1 MLSLQ
6 VWSWSLPPVEVETG
20 EGSPLGEPG
29 TFDFKISVCPGRT
42 CLRGPHQHLH
52 SPSRNSGSSSSR
64 CAKLPLSRRARHL
77 AATSAPSAG
86 APCAPRS
93 SASWASWCVPRCKPH
108 ACSASRPQ
116 QHLLMAS
123 LSLVSLLMLL
133 GHHAVPPS
141 APSVLPNSKCCRA
154 AGTQKA
160 NPMAAL
166 GGLCCLDK
174 KAAVQNCILLCPP
187 RTTATQRRTSAVP
200 RQDCSPSTTWCISP
214 GTPPTPIAGCV
225 HSPRELPGREVLVDL
240 HLLFLSL

>member
-108 ACSASRPQ
+108 ACSASRPR
-116 QHLLMAS
+116 QHLLMAP
-123 LSLVSLLMLL
+123 LSLVSLLLLATMQYLPLLPRYSQTASAAELL
-133 GHHAVPPS
+133 GLKRQTPWLLWEDS
-141 APSVLPNSKCCRA
+141 AAWTRKQQL
-154 AGTQKA
+154 
-160 NPMAAL
+160 
-166 GGLCCLDK
+166 
-174 KAAVQNCILLCPP
+174 QNCILLCPP